1 MDPTNEELLSEVKR
15 LREEIAQLREIV
27 SALFNVVFED
37 VGDEEGGDDLPGRDD
52 DFSLYT

>member
-1 MDPTNEELLSEVKR
+1 MESTTQELRKEVQR

-27 SALFNVVFED
+27 NALFNVVFED
-37 VGDEEGGDDLPGRDD
+37 LGDEEGPEDLPGRDD